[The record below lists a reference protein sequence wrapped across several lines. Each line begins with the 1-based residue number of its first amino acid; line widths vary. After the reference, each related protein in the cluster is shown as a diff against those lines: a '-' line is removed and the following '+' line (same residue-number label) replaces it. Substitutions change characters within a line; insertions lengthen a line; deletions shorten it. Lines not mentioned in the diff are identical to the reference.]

1 MSSLFSTSLHVT
13 VLWRHADW
21 GLYGRR
27 HEALAREL
35 ARRSCVK
42 SVLHVEPVSAPEALR
57 IVRGW
62 WRASGALKAAYA
74 TQLRKLLARTPVPVG
89 DRTYVTSILT
99 VLNRSFPA
107 PLGIVNARLIRW
119 QMAAIRRFRDT
130 LPGKTTCTLVYPP
143 GLYLSHAMRMLDSD
157 IVVADLVDD
166 VLARVDNTR
175 LASMYRTGYR
185 NVLDRAD
192 HAFATSEAVQT
203 RFSSSPC
210 QIEVLPNGVV
220 VPDADAT
227 TPPAV
232 TRNEDTPVVAYA
244 GQLNQALDPSFVKP
258 VVRACD
264 DLTFRFY
271 GPATDSAGRRLATD
285 PSFVKPV
292 VRACDDLTFRFY
304 GPATDSAGRRL
315 AGWLGKRSN
324 VELVGSVPY
333 TNLYDALRQAD
344 VLVNFKVPN
353 HTTAGNDLLKIYEY
367 LTTGRPIVSPPVSPV
382 DRFEDVIY
390 VADTAR
396 SLVSQLRVALQEAEK
411 DDADERFERRIRY
424 ARQNAWSKRVD
435 TILAMLKQLSS
446 TPRARVAKNPPFA
459 E

>member
-1 MSSLFSTSLHVT
+1 MSDFSSASLHVT

-74 TQLRKLLARTPVPVG
+74 TQLRKLLTRTPVPIG
-89 DRTYVTSILT
+89 KRTYVTSIVT

-107 PLGIVNARLIRW
+107 PLGYINTRLIRW
-119 QMAAIRRFRDT
+119 QMEAIRRFRDT
-130 LPGKTTCTLVYPP
+130 LSGKTTCTLVYPP
-143 GLYLSHAMRMLDSD
+143 SLYLSQATRMLDSD

-166 VLARVDNTR
+166 ILARVDNPR
-175 LASMYRTGYR
+175 LASMYRAVYR
-185 NVLDRAD
+185 DVLDQTD

-203 RFSSSPC
+203 RFASPNF
-210 QIEVLPNGVV
+210 QIDVLPNGVV
-220 VPDADAT
+220 VSDANAAA
-227 TPPAV
+227 PAAV
-232 TRNEDTPVVAYA
+232 AQNDDTPIVAYA
-244 GQLNQALDPSFVKP
+244 GQLNQALDPGLVKP
-258 VVRACD
+258 VIRACD

-271 GPATDSAGRRLATD
+271 GPVTDSEGGRLAT
-285 PSFVKPV
+285 
-292 VRACDDLTFRFY
+292 
-304 GPATDSAGRRL
+304 
-315 AGWLGKRSN
+315 WLGERSN
-324 VELVGSVPY
+324 VELVGPVPHAD
-333 TNLYDALRQAD
+333 LQDALCQAD
-344 VLVNFKVPN
+344 ILVNFKVPN

-367 LTTGRPIVSPPVSPV
+367 LATGHPVVSPRVSPV

-390 VADTAR
+390 IAETSDQFAD
-396 SLVSQLRVALQEAEK
+396 QLRTALQEESREK
-411 DDADERFERRIRY
+411 A
-424 ARQNAWSKRVD
+424 QKRVAYAHSNSWKSRVDKILD
-435 TILAMLKQLSS
+435 TLLALSPNVSPDTSTRSRSSLGDSKSEKQSY
-446 TPRARVAKNPPFA
+446 T